1 MPGQI
6 WGAGHARLAWLAVV
20 IQLCTWPA
28 ATRAQDV
35 TNEYRLTA
43 YPSYRLAE
51 EWIGFGYV
59 GLVAKPDADYSSY
72 YLGKGAFYVPRDW
85 LQLWAGLI
93 GVYTDSTVA
102 SNSLELRPFVGIK
115 FIDMTE
121 SLKWRYF
128 NWTRYELRLIDTLE
142 TSSWKSISR
151 IRSQF
156 RLEIP
161 LATAERAWTPKTWY
175 VFPEVEPVWRSDTGQ
190 IDPLRVRFALGYI
203 ATPRLLVEFQYYL
216 EFTQPSGSGLEWTNN
231 IWRLNFKVST
241 DQSALRLLAGGF
253 DD

>member
-1 MPGQI
+1 VKVI
-6 WGAGHARLAWLAVV
+6 SRSLVSVAVAGL
-20 IQLCTWPA
+20 LCSWPSA
-28 ATRAQDV
+28 PRADDV

-59 GLVAKPDADYSSY
+59 GIVSKPEGHYTSY
-72 YLGKGAFYVPRDW
+72 YLGKGAFYTPEKW

-93 GVYTDSTVA
+93 GVYTDSTIA
-102 SNSLELRPFVGIK
+102 SNSLELRPFVGAK

-121 SLKWRYF
+121 SMKWRYF
-128 NWTRYELRLIDTLE
+128 NWTRYELRLIDTLD

-161 LATAERAWTPKTWY
+161 LASGEQAWTPKTWY
-175 VFPEVEPVWRSDTGQ
+175 VFPEIEPIWRSDTGQ

-203 ATPRLLVEFQYYL
+203 ASPRLLVEFQYYL
-216 EFTQPSGSGLEWTNN
+216 EFTQPSGSGLAWTNN

-241 DQSALRLLAGGF
+241 DKSALRLLAGGF

>member
-1 MPGQI
+1 MKSLSR
-6 WGAGHARLAWLAVV
+6 RLAWLSVAGV
-20 IQLCTWPA
+20 LWAWPSAPRA
-28 ATRAQDV
+28 ADV

-59 GLVAKPDADYSSY
+59 GIVAKPDADYSSY
-72 YLGKGAFYVPRDW
+72 YLGKGAFYTPEKW

-93 GVYTDSTVA
+93 GVYTDFTNQS
-102 SNSLELRPFVGIK
+102 SNTLELRPFVGAK

-121 SLKWRYF
+121 GWKWRYF
-128 NWTRYELRLIDTLE
+128 NWTRYELRLIDTLD
-142 TSSWKSISR
+142 TDSWNTIQR
-151 IRSQF
+151 VRSQF

-161 LATAERAWTPKTWY
+161 LAGPEQAWKPETFY
-175 VFPEVEPVWRSDTGQ
+175 VFPEVEPIWRSDTGK
-190 IDPLRVRFALGYI
+190 IDPLRVRLALGYI
-203 ATPRLLVEFQYYL
+203 ATPRILVEFQYYF
-216 EFTQPSGSGLEWTNN
+216 EFTQPSGSGLVWTNN

-241 DQSALRLLAGGF
+241 SASVLKLAAGGF